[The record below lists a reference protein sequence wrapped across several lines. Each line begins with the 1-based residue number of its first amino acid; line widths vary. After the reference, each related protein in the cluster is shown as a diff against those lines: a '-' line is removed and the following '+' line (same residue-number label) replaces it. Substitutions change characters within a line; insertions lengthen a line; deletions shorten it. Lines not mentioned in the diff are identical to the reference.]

1 MRIEI
6 FPEVGDFVVV
16 RTDTFTAE
24 GPIVAVNEEKT
35 RFDVNVQTQ
44 ANPHIVS
51 FYRGDILIYLVDIS
65 NLSKQQK

>member
-51 FYRGDILIYLVDIS
+51 FYRGDILIYLDDIS
-65 NLSKQQK
+65 NISTHHK